1 MEKVRNEK
9 YPRYPSRMAELYVL
23 KTYNSAGH
31 EPIIEFLVDGD
42 IEVVEILKEI
52 NESIKQDRL

>member
-9 YPRYPSRMAELYVL
+9 YPRYPSRMVALYVF
-23 KTYNSAGH
+23 KTYNATGH
-31 EPIIEFLVDGD
+31 EPIIEVLVDGD

>member
-1 MEKVRNEK
+1 
-9 YPRYPSRMAELYVL
+9 MAELYVL

-31 EPIIEFLVDGD
+31 EPIIEVLVDGD

>member
-9 YPRYPSRMAELYVL
+9 YPRYPSRMAELL
-23 KTYNSAGH
+23 KTYKSAGH
-31 EPIIEFLVDGD
+31 EPIIEVLVDGD